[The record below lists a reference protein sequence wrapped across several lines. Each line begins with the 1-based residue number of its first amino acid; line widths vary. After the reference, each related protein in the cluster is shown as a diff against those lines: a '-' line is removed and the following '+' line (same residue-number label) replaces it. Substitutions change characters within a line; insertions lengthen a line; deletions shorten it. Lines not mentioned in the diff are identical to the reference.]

1 MKMTEVERSLRNGR
15 GGNGTLRANQS
26 KPKPEGCQVGE
37 LFAMLGQSHML
48 RILEVLVTNRGN
60 PMRFTTLQSRLGLS
74 PKTLAQRLRTLVEA
88 GFLTR
93 RSYNEIPPRVEY
105 EVTPKATDLGELFA
119 TLVRWAQEHTM
130 TAVPTVSVVGRVR
143 APASA

>member
-1 MKMTEVERSLRNGR
+1 VNARAQPSRS
-15 GGNGTLRANQS
+15 
-26 KPKPEGCQVGE
+26 EGCQVGE
-37 LFAMLGQSHML
+37 LFAMLGRPHVL
-48 RILEVLVTNRGN
+48 RILEVLVTNRGT
-60 PMRFTTLQSRLGLS
+60 PLRFTTLQARLGLS

-105 EVTPKATDLGELFA
+105 EVTSKATDLGDLFRM
-119 TLVRWAQEHTM
+119 LGRWAQDHTM

-143 APASA
+143 APTPA